1 MTANGSA
8 ETTEEKALCTS
19 TTWAFRDSFVVGNST
34 RSFIVGTIVRT
45 YGLFPR
51 LARRKPSS
59 LIQDGK
65 FIRCKSENHVPTVA
79 LSKSVAF
86 LDLMRQETRRLILVS
101 MRGETRR
108 HWVLSRGNLSHK
120 DCQATHL
127 TLKMSW

>member
-8 ETTEEKALCTS
+8 ETTEERHC
-19 TTWAFRDSFVVGNST
+19 VH
-34 RSFIVGTIVRT
+34 
-45 YGLFPR
+45 PR
-51 LARRKPSS
+51 LGRFVTVS
-59 LIQDGK
+59 LLENSIQDEK
-65 FIRCKSENHVPTVA
+65 FIRCKSENRVPTVA

-108 HWVLSRGNLSHK
+108 HWVLSRGNLPQK
-120 DCQATHL
+120 DHQATDP